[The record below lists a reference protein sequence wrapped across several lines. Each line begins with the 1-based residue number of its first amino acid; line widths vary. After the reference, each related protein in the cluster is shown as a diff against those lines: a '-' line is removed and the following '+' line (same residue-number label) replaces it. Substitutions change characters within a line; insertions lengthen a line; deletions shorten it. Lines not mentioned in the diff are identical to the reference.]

1 MLPDPLPDVSPNLLW
16 FCFLTRLRG
25 NVYRAC
31 ADKDFRYADQS
42 AYDAHSKTADF
53 QNLVKVFKDEELLSG
68 PLVIKY
74 LKPIGGFESKL

>member
-1 MLPDPLPDVSPNLLW
+1 MDS
-16 FCFLTRLRG
+16 
-25 NVYRAC
+25 
-31 ADKDFRYADQS
+31 RYADQS

-53 QNLVKVFKDEELLSG
+53 QNLVKVFKNEELLSG